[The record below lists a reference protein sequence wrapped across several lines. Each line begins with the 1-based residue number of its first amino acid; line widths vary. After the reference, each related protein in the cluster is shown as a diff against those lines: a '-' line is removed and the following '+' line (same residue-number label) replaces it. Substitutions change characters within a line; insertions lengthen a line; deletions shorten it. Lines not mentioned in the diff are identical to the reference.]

1 MSTSMEF
8 QIPADQAT
16 EVDQWL
22 ESNTKNIELA
32 NIDRVTGRIY
42 VHSQLDLDWCETA
55 ECADPEY
62 FRKYFTKRLG
72 KCEWQIFSGMEE
84 SDYALVADILCDLN
98 EKFDVKYQFNIFG
111 EDECKWYF
119 NKEQQ
124 QRITNCGER
133 LYVDLEGYKD
143 EVEMLRR
150 VKAISN
156 FLSGKTWEELNG
168 INLEPSESKERAV
181 SLHVE
186 FTKNNDNFY
195 PTPKS
200 LAERMLSKIDY
211 GRNIKTVLEPSA
223 GKGDLIK
230 VMKEFTFTTSRG
242 HGRSPFQ
249 HGNINIMAIEKD
261 KELMANLMGKRIDVI
276 DSDFLSYGGLEQ
288 FDLIVMNPPFDE
300 GEKHLHKA
308 LDIMF
313 TGQIVCLLNA
323 STIKN
328 PFSNE
333 RKRLVQRLKELK
345 ADIEYIPDAFND
357 IDSQRKTNVE
367 VALIYIN
374 VEADVETNIF
384 NGMREEEGVEVEEI
398 SENYE
403 IKTFNQISNLVIQFN
418 RERELVNNQIMDFYK
433 NHKFVGKYLSLKVGP
448 NDADDSWREETL
460 TETMKR
466 KLNQFNNLIKTRYWR
481 DAINLEEIQARVTTA
496 NSKKIDSVIADFTK
510 MEFTESNIRQLILNV
525 IADYP
530 RMIQESIQWMFDEM
544 TRYALKDYRW
554 SDECDKNIHYF
565 NGWKTNKGYIV
576 NEKVII
582 PSFHLNWDSSRYR
595 VSDNQQ
601 RMIDDFTKVMSY
613 FDGEI
618 SSNNAG
624 ATVNE
629 AICVGQNTKINT
641 KYFEISVYKKGT
653 VHFKFKDKDLL
664 RRFNIEACKGKEWL
678 PMDYSEKPWESMD
691 EEEKEVAESFEGSM
705 KNYTPIYDGILR
717 LGQAPLLN
725 LLPQKPETSIIKDD
739 EVATVE
745 QIDVVE
751 VMELVEEVKAEQFVE
766 IEPISE
772 VTTIDAPAKEANI
785 VRGQQSLFEDENVA

>member
-1 MSTSMEF
+1 MEF

-16 EVDQWL
+16 EVNQWL

-32 NIDRVTGRIY
+32 SIDRVTGRIY

-98 EKFDVKYQFNIFG
+98 EKFDVKYRFNIFG

-186 FTKNNDNFY
+186 FTKNNENFY

-200 LAERMLSKIDY
+200 LAELMLSKINY
-211 GRNIKTVLEPSA
+211 NRTIKTVLEPSA
-223 GKGDLIK
+223 GKGDLIEA
-230 VMKEFTFTTSRG
+230 MKEFGFTTSRG
-242 HGRSPFQ
+242 HGRNPFAQ
-249 HGNINIMAIEKD
+249 GHINIMAIEKD

-276 DSDFLSYGGLEQ
+276 DSDFLSYNGLEQ

-323 STIKN
+323 NTIKN

-333 RKRLVQRLKELK
+333 RKRLIQRLKELK

-367 VALIYIN
+367 TALIYIN
-374 VEADVETNIF
+374 IQADVETNIF
-384 NGMREEEGVEVEEI
+384 SGMREEGDAKVEEI
-398 SENYE
+398 SENFE
-403 IKTFNQISNLVIQFN
+403 IATFDQIANLVLQFN

-433 NHKFVGKYLSLKVGP
+433 NHRYVGKYLSLKVGP
-448 NDADDSWREETL
+448 NEDDKYSHKDETL

-466 KLNQFNNLIKTRYWR
+466 KLNEFNSLIKTRYWR
-481 DAINLEEIQARVTTA
+481 AAINLEEIQVRVTTA
-496 NSKKIDSVIADFTK
+496 NSRKIDSQIADFSK

-530 RMIQESIQWMFDEM
+530 RMIQESIQWMFNEM
-544 TRYALKDYRW
+544 TKYALKDYRW
-554 SDECDKNIHYF
+554 SNECDKNIHYF

-582 PSFHLNWDSSRYR
+582 PSFHVNWDSSRYM
-595 VSDNQQ
+595 VSDTQQ
-601 RMIDDFTKVMSY
+601 MMLNDFTKIMSY
-613 FDGEI
+613 FDGNI
-618 SSNNAG
+618 SSNSAG
-624 ATVNE
+624 RIVNE
-629 AICVGQNTKINT
+629 AICAGQNTKIDT
-641 KYFEISVYKKGT
+641 KYFEINVYKKGT
-653 VHFKFKDKDLL
+653 IHFKFKDKELL

-691 EEEKEVAESFEGSM
+691 EEEKVVAESFEGSI

-717 LGQAPLLN
+717 LGQTPLSH
-725 LLPQKPETSIIKDD
+725 LLPSKPEAIVTND
-739 EVATVE
+739 EIVVQE
-745 QIDVVE
+745 QCVVE
-751 VMELVEEVKAEQFVE
+751 VMKEIDNDKAERSVE
-766 IEPISE
+766 TKSVDE
-772 VTTIDAPAKEANI
+772 VIINASIKEVNTQ
-785 VRGQQSLFEDENVA
+785 RPQLSLFDEVA